1 MVDTTACSRLADSLV
16 DLARLA
22 LAFGR
27 VDRTAVYLPDQTTPE
42 SDTDHTVMLGWAAC
56 AIAAT
61 WFPQLDLGLVAQ
73 FALVHDAPEVYG
85 R

>member
-27 VDRTAVYLPDQTTPE
+27 VDRTAVYHPDQTTPE